1 MKYSKKSKVKL
12 SYDPAI
18 SLLGMSKRIEIL
30 VLKYICSPIFTEALS
45 TMTKIWKQPKYSSMD
60 ELLKKIL
67 YTMEYYSTLRKKYVL
82 PYATTWIELET
93 IRLSII
99 QDYFMI

>member
-1 MKYSKKSKVKL
+1 
-12 SYDPAI
+12 
-18 SLLGMSKRIEIL
+18 
-30 VLKYICSPIFTEALS
+30 
-45 TMTKIWKQPKYSSMD
+45 MD